1 MRQRRALFIGQP
13 LDLITEPA
21 FSGAVKM
28 NREVYFEIVLLAAGL
43 ICAGCE
49 KKDPAPT
56 PPPPAVT
63 NAPAVTAPKT
73 EPAAAPKIEAAA
85 KFFTPEE
92 AKNHVGE
99 QATVRGKVFGIH
111 VSQKGDVF
119 MNIGAEHPNA
129 PFTAVCFQQA
139 IPTETLK
146 TYDGKTVSI
155 KGKIKD
161 YKGTIEIVLDT
172 ADQISE

>member
-1 MRQRRALFIGQP
+1 M
-13 LDLITEPA
+13 
-21 FSGAVKM
+21 
-28 NREVYFEIVLLAAGL
+28 
-43 ICAGCE
+43 
-49 KKDPAPT
+49 
-56 PPPPAVT
+56 PAV
-63 NAPAVTAPKT
+63 PKVD
-73 EPAAAPKIEAAA
+73 AAA
-85 KFFTPEE
+85 KFITPEQ
-92 AKNHVGE
+92 AKDHVGE

-119 MNIGAEHPNA
+119 MNIGGEHPNA

-146 TYDGKTVSI
+146 AFDGKTVSI

-161 YKGTIEIVLDT
+161 YKGTIEIVLDA